1 MPGVILEPLAGCI
14 KWLPRKDDLVPI
26 DYAIDEGCCHHPVVI
41 LSTIPRNDRVEILI
55 ITSFGGLDLER
66 KYPNQ
71 PSARHDHLPIAP
83 SKAHPDNGIL
93 LVLKDPSCELRKRSY
108 VKTRDKHSI
117 LLASLQPYNRQGPE
131 IFLSKRSY
139 KTLIKRIQFSESAD
153 VPLSYALAGGRTL
166 SNSSREHDLE
176 RSLGIE
182 RSGTAEDVEFLRN
195 PLRRTADDNRTSS
208 LYLSSQTPR
217 SYSVAHTPSPI
228 ASRAERQPLF
238 RSREEYHPRRY
249 GYGRRI
255 TTLPTTHPIQS
266 DYGNDTV
273 KPFDWKKFRKYTKI
287 VMSICLA
294 LLISYGFYRGGSWAV
309 AACGRVLD
317 WIKKAFQSIGGKAK
331 SLWFSCW
338 RRLGLEMMAY

>member
-1 MPGVILEPLAGCI
+1 MCRLTPPLTKA
-14 KWLPRKDDLVPI
+14 
-26 DYAIDEGCCHHPVVI
+26 VVI
-41 LSTIPRNDRVEILI
+41 TQWLSFPLYLATIEWRFSSWVLLKTLKRNVVELTCLWQTQ

-93 LVLKDPSCELRKRSY
+93 LVLKDPSCGLRKRSY

-153 VPLSYALAGGRTL
+153 
-166 SNSSREHDLE
+166 
-176 RSLGIE
+176 
-182 RSGTAEDVEFLRN
+182 
-195 PLRRTADDNRTSS
+195 
-208 LYLSSQTPR
+208 
-217 SYSVAHTPSPI
+217 
-228 ASRAERQPLF
+228 
-238 RSREEYHPRRY
+238 
-249 GYGRRI
+249 
-255 TTLPTTHPIQS
+255 PIQS

-273 KPFDWKKFRKYTKI
+273 KAFDWKKFRKYTKI